1 MSFSNDLF
9 SFIQETEVCNF
20 ADDNTF
26 HSNGFF
32 LHAVI
37 SALKKGSENALKWLK
52 INYMA
57 ANPAKFQIMF
67 LGMPEEREI
76 IIDISGVALK
86 SSPADKL
93 LGVFLDRKLNFKTH
107 IQSLCKTASQ
117 KIKALFR
124 IRPYLNFRCAKH
136 LCEGYILSTFN
147 YCPLIWMFSSKA
159 NDGLINIYTS
169 WDQTCSYETGLLPES
184 QRAAIIRCLPKK
196 GDHADV
202 RNWRPISLLN
212 ADYKIFAKCITNR
225 LATFLPFVI
234 SPHQTANVKSRKI
247 QHNLRLLR
255 DFVFLAY
262 QQASASRV
270 CWLFWGASLREPLR
284 GRPGARSLD
293 YPVWAKTQDTHIATV
308 RDLAYGVAPGFML
321 AKAIAE
327 EHNLE
332 GVPFKKSKLS

>member
-1 MSFSNDLF
+1 MRKIYGSINPKPIGTHFLNLVGKTETPMAPQFMCLLLCNIVPVGLGKKRDFLRFVYKLVRNRVSLRFRRIGMRNACWVYIFINDLF
-9 SFIQETEVCNF
+9 SFIQETEICNF

-26 HSNGFF
+26 HANGFF

-67 LGMPEEREI
+67 LGMPEEREM

-117 KIKALFR
+117 KIKDLFR

-159 NDGLINIYTS
+159 NDSLINIYTS
-169 WDQTCSYETGLLPES
+169 WDQTCSSYFAIPTK
-184 QRAAIIRCLPKK
+184 RAYYP
-196 GDHADV
+196 
-202 RNWRPISLLN
+202 
-212 ADYKIFAKCITNR
+212 NR
-225 LATFLPFVI
+225 
-234 SPHQTANVKSRKI
+234 RE
-247 QHNLRLLR
+247 RLLSVACQKR
-255 DFVFLAY
+255 ET
-262 QQASASRV
+262 SR
-270 CWLFWGASLREPLR
+270 
-284 GRPGARSLD
+284 
-293 YPVWAKTQDTHIATV
+293 T
-308 RDLAYGVAPGFML
+308 
-321 AKAIAE
+321 
-327 EHNLE
+327 
-332 GVPFKKSKLS
+332 